1 MFIRLECDRIEKMW
15 SISTIE
21 SSRDVIK
28 ANQLLQSSPANQPIV
43 VMPFLAKII
52 HIGAIAT
59 LKTKYIPIPYRFVVS
74 KFVQISGFTLT
85 TSRSRGLRL
94 ISCACILDTL

>member
-52 HIGAIAT
+52 HIGAIAI
-59 LKTKYIPIPYRFVVS
+59 LKTKYIF
-74 KFVQISGFTLT
+74 L
-85 TSRSRGLRL
+85 
-94 ISCACILDTL
+94 

>member
-1 MFIRLECDRIEKMW
+1 MYEMSYQSQTIAAITPMFIIWYEMIYIVMFIRLKYNRIETMW
-15 SISTIE
+15 SIFTIE

-52 HIGAIAT
+52 HIGAIAI
-59 LKTKYIPIPYRFVVS
+59 LKIKYIF
-74 KFVQISGFTLT
+74 L
-85 TSRSRGLRL
+85 
-94 ISCACILDTL
+94 

>member
-1 MFIRLECDRIEKMW
+1 MFIRLKYNRIEKMW

-52 HIGAIAT
+52 HTGAIAI
-59 LKTKYIPIPYRFVVS
+59 LKTKYIFLQVCGMKIRIDIWQQYE
-74 KFVQISGFTLT
+74 
-85 TSRSRGLRL
+85 
-94 ISCACILDTL
+94 